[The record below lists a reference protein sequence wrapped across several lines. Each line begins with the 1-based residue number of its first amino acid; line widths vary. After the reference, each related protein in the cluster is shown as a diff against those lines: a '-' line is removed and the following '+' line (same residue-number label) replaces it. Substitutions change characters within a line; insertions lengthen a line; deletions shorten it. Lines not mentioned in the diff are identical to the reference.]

1 MAHGTNIPLHRTK
14 APKENEDC
22 RLCSATL
29 STPGVQLMLFRR
41 SSVSSPLCL
50 ANQPPRSVGTQPARF
65 APPFP
70 GTHAKHR
77 RDQERIVNFQIGRTQ
92 LARPGPYRQYSATP
106 SASLESATCE
116 SLVSLAPKSL
126 HLHPDGAQRSRYESS
141 GNRRSRSLPKRGL
154 QSTRVRLEPRY
165 LVHEG
170 AHPPFP
176 SVQYAYSVPFAKC
189 FHSLTESQAGEKNG
203 RARLHG
209 NSNPTPNGAY
219 EKRC

>member
-29 STPGVQLMLFRR
+29 STPGVRLMLFRGR
-41 SSVSSPLCL
+41 SVSSPLCL

-92 LARPGPYRQYSATP
+92 LARALDIGVGQIHSIAADLT
-106 SASLESATCE
+106 
-116 SLVSLAPKSL
+116 
-126 HLHPDGAQRSRYESS
+126 GNAQQRLQLLW
-141 GNRRSRSLPKRGL
+141 NRRLAKVLSHLRQNLFISTQMVRSDRAMN
-154 QSTRVRLEPRY
+154 RLAI
-165 LVHEG
+165 G
-170 AHPPFP
+170 AVVLCRNVDCNQLAFGW
-176 SVQYAYSVPFAKC
+176 
-189 FHSLTESQAGEKNG
+189 SQGI
-203 RARLHG
+203 
-209 NSNPTPNGAY
+209 
-219 EKRC
+219 